1 MVGKIRILVTICGGI
16 TSAAYI
22 WSQKESRNA
31 ISFNHRISTKLKLI
45 AEEDYKYKV
54 KEKLK
59 VLIIGAGLTGC
70 LTSYLLHK
78 ELGDHIDLHILE
90 KSPYPSGRFG
100 AGVRYKNEIKGSCFS
115 NRNSDQNNS

>member
-16 TSAAYI
+16 TSAAYV
-22 WSQKESRNA
+22 WSKKESINA
-31 ISFNHRISTKLKLI
+31 ISFNHRISSKLKLI
-45 AEEDYKYKV
+45 AEEDYKV

-70 LTSYLLHK
+70 LTSYLLNK
-78 ELGDHIDLHILE
+78 ELGDHIDMHILE

-100 AGVRYKNEIKGSCFS
+100 AGVRYKNEIRGSCFS
-115 NRNSDQNNS
+115 NQNSNQNNS

>member
-45 AEEDYKYKV
+45 AEEDYKV